1 MTRTVCI
8 TIDNNKEE
16 WVHRKKQ
23 VRLYGEGHS
32 SCSSG
37 VVEELT
43 ITELWNTAKQ
53 GIGYTE
59 LNGISQFQLVRL

>member
-23 VRLYGEGHS
+23 VRLYGEGYF

-43 ITELWNTAKQ
+43 ITGLRNTTKQ
-53 GIGYTE
+53 GIGHTR
-59 LNGISQFQLVRL
+59 LNGTSHVQLVRL